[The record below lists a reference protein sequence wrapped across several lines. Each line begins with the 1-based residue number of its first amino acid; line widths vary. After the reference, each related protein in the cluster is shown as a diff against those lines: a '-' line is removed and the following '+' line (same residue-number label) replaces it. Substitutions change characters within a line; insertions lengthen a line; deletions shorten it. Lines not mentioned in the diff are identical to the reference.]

1 VGKLRSIQLISVF
14 DAKRAVMILGRQKHD
29 DVSSL
34 LLDVSEEQEYI
45 LKQYNIDFID
55 SNDPANYCF

>member
-14 DAKRAVMILGRQKHD
+14 DAKRAVNILGRQKHH

-34 LLDVSEEQEYI
+34 IFDVSEEQEYI

>member
-1 VGKLRSIQLISVF
+1 MGKLQNIQLISVF
-14 DAKRAVMILGRQKHD
+14 DAKRAVMILGRQKHH

-34 LLDVSEEQEYI
+34 IFDVSEEQEYL

-55 SNDPANYCF
+55 CNDPANFCF

>member
-1 VGKLRSIQLISVF
+1 VGKLRSIQLSSVF
-14 DAKRAVMILGRQKHD
+14 DAKRAVMILGRQKHH

-34 LLDVSEEQEYI
+34 IFDISEEQEYI

>member
-14 DAKRAVMILGRQKHD
+14 DAKRAVMILGRQKHH

-34 LLDVSEEQEYI
+34 IFDVSEEQEYL

-55 SNDPANYCF
+55 CNDPANFCF

>member
-1 VGKLRSIQLISVF
+1 MGKLRSIQLISVF
-14 DAKRAVMILGRQKHD
+14 DAKRAVMVLGRQKHH

-34 LLDVSEEQEYI
+34 IFDVSEEQENL
-45 LKQYNIDFID
+45 LKHYNIDFIY

>member
-14 DAKRAVMILGRQKHD
+14 DANSVFSILGWQKNHNT
-29 DVSSL
+29 L
-34 LLDVSEEQEYI
+34 TIIFDVSEEQENL
-45 LKQYNIDFID
+45 LKQNNIDFID

>member
-14 DAKRAVMILGRQKHD
+14 DAKRAVMILGRQKHHD
-29 DVSSL
+29 ASSL
-34 LLDVSEEQEYI
+34 IFDVSEEQEYI

>member
-1 VGKLRSIQLISVF
+1 MIKSRSIQLISVF
-14 DAKRAVMILGRQKHD
+14 DLKKAVMLLECKENTNI
-29 DVSSL
+29 SSL
-34 LLDVSEEQEYI
+34 ILDVSEEQEKL

>member
-1 VGKLRSIQLISVF
+1 MGKLRSIQLISVF
-14 DAKRAVMILGRQKHD
+14 DTKRAVMILGRQKHH

-34 LLDVSEEQEYI
+34 IFDVSEEQENL
-45 LKQYNIDFID
+45 LKQYNIEFID

>member
-1 VGKLRSIQLISVF
+1 MISVF
-14 DAKRAVMILGRQKHD
+14 DAKRAVMILGRQKHH

-34 LLDVSEEQEYI
+34 IFDVSEEQEYL

-55 SNDPANYCF
+55 CNDPANFCF